1 MKKTPDP
8 FSDSLSGCVASAS
21 NLRVAGRGIHSELF
35 LMSSLRA
42 FCLAVVVSLAADGI
56 AWADVKLPAVI
67 GDHMVL
73 QQGHELPFWGW
84 AEPAEQISVTV
95 AGKMVTATTAA
106 DGRWSLR
113 HPAVTKF
120 GPVEVT
126 VSGKNTIVLKDVLV
140 GDVWICSGQSNMQ
153 WRVLETS
160 GSKEKIAAATLPGI
174 RLFQVERQ
182 TALEPQSDVEGRW
195 IECSPDSVGDF
206 SAVGYF
212 FGKELHARLNNR
224 PMGLIEAAYGGC
236 GAESW
241 VSEATLKA
249 DPIYAQIL
257 EKTAAANR
265 DPSQANTPN
274 RATVL
279 YNGVIAPLQPF
290 AIKGAIW
297 YQGEQNAARAHQYR
311 TLFPALIKD
320 WRRTWGQGDFP
331 FLFVQL
337 PNYIPDKTKP
347 DHPAEPE
354 SSAWAEL
361 RDAQRHALLTPNT
374 GMAVTIDLG
383 DPRDIHPTNK
393 QDVGRR
399 LARQALSVAYGQAIP
414 ASGPLYRSM
423 SVVGDEVHLQFHHI
437 GGGLVARG
445 DELKGFSIAGAD
457 QKFVWGRA
465 TIVGGKVVVTSD
477 QVPQPVAVRYAWADN
492 PDCNLYNKD
501 GFPASPFRTDDWP
514 GVTFNV
520 QR

>member
-1 MKKTPDP
+1 MRLLREICLTVLV
-8 FSDSLSGCVASAS
+8 SL
-21 NLRVAGRGIHSELF
+21 VAGGV
-35 LMSSLRA
+35 A
-42 FCLAVVVSLAADGI
+42 T
-56 AWADVKLPAVI
+56 ADVKLSAVI
-67 GDHMVL
+67 GDRMVL
-73 QQGHELPFWGW
+73 QLGQELPFWGW
-84 AEPAEQISVTV
+84 AESGETVSVTV
-95 AGKMVTATTAA
+95 AGKTASTTADA

-113 HPAVTKF
+113 HPALSKS

-126 VSGKNTIVLKDVLV
+126 VAGKNTIVLKDVLV

-153 WRVLETS
+153 WRVLESS
-160 GSKEKIAAATLPGI
+160 GSKEEIAAAALPGI
-174 RLFQVERQ
+174 RFFQVERQ
-182 TALEPQSDVEGRW
+182 TALEPQSDVDGRW
-195 IECSPDSVGDF
+195 VECSPESVGDF

-224 PMGLIEAAYGGC
+224 PMGLIEAAYSGC

-249 DPIYAQIL
+249 DPIFSQIL

-265 DPSQANTPN
+265 DPNQANNPN

-290 AIKGAIW
+290 AIKGVIW

-311 TLFPALIKD
+311 TLFPALIRD

-337 PNYIPDKTKP
+337 PNYIPDKSKP

-361 RDAQRHALLTPNT
+361 RDAQRQALLAPNT

-383 DPRDIHPTNK
+383 DPRDIHPKNK

-399 LARQALSVAYGQAIP
+399 LARQALSVAYGQAIV

-423 SVVGDEVHLQFHHI
+423 SIVGDEVHLQFHHA
-437 GGGLVARG
+437 GSGLVARG
-445 DELKGFSIAGAD
+445 GELKGFAIAGAD
-457 QKFVWGRA
+457 QKFVWARA
-465 TIVGGKVVVTSD
+465 TIDGARVVVTSD
-477 QVPQPVAVRYAWADN
+477 RVPQPVAVRYAWADN
-492 PDCNLYNKD
+492 PDCNLYNKE

-514 GVTFNV
+514 GVTFHV